1 MTPTRP
7 PRAARP
13 DPHRAAREILSAHVR
28 REGLKQSRQRNTV
41 LEVFLTA
48 SGHLSVDEITAR
60 VRARDPDIGQT
71 TVYRTMKLLAEC
83 GLATAQRFGDRG
95 TRYERRSIDGHH
107 DHLVC
112 DACGAIEEFEDE
124 DVEEWQRAIARR
136 HGFALEAHRFELH
149 GVCARCRARRR
160 GRSA

>member
-1 MTPTRP
+1 MPP
-7 PRAARP
+7 PRPVRS
-13 DPHRAAREILSAHVR
+13 DPHRAAREILAAHVR
-28 REGLKQSRQRNTV
+28 RAGLKQSRQRNTV
-41 LEVFLTA
+41 LEVFLGAT
-48 SGHLSVDEITAR
+48 GHLSVDEITAR

-83 GLATAQRFGDRG
+83 GLATPQQFGDRG
-95 TRYERRSIDGHH
+95 TRYELRSTDGHH

-124 DVEEWQRAIARR
+124 DVEEWQRAVARR
-136 HGFALEAHRFELH
+136 HGFTLEGHRFELH

-160 GRSA
+160 GSPS